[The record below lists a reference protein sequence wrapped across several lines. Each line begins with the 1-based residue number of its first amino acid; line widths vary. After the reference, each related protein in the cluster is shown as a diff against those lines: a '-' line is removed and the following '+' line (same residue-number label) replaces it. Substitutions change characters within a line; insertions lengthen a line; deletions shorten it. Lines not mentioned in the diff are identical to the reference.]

1 MSAALTFQRLMWKE
15 MRVLRQLWLL
25 CGLGV
30 TALMLLILAIGESN
44 EHMQGYSSAFWIL
57 TIWIPPV
64 YILAAVATMFAGE
77 REEGTLT
84 WLTGLAPRLTTLL
97 ATRILF
103 LIASGLALQ
112 IWYAVTAG
120 LLSQFDDMQES
131 ELSEDLLIMTFVLL
145 EAMVFGMF
153 WSLQTTRPL
162 NAILYGAITIIVVN
176 AGAVAGTEA
185 LGQQFALRM
194 QNPAVMALG
203 FWGWFRCL
211 ILFGVAT
218 ANWGLAEQWLNGR
231 PWDWEWLADWCR
243 KLRLPRMDLVERT
256 PHALPKTDVADP
268 WRRAWLRLRW
278 LEWQGIRSYAW
289 VILAMAIISCIS
301 LPLSRRPQP
310 GFCIM
315 FSWLSILLGGLAA
328 WHGEQSKNSFR
339 ALVRMGVSP
348 AGLWVNKLLTWL
360 AAVVTAIGFL
370 VSTTLLTGFIIS
382 RLFLDERF
390 ANWTSRTLHEANT
403 SMQGTD
409 YWQVLIFLA
418 TLFTI
423 AFVAGHLF
431 RKTVVALGVAL
442 IGGMVLTPWMILCIE
457 FRLPLLMF
465 QLPIPLWLLWIS
477 WTALPAWWIEQSDWR
492 IPRGRVA
499 ELTVQSLFPVML
511 LGLAMGYRVWEV
523 PRIPQPLLQA
533 EMALTPSLNAD
544 PLPHGRQVQQ
554 QWIGIMNSMQQPVQ
568 EPTFELSAGAEGAA
582 TLQGLE
588 GSGGMGAASGG
599 VAMGM
604 QFSSRDASQF
614 GVTPADYRRKYVEL
628 NREHLVKLRD
638 QILAADYLSM
648 EVAPSRGR
656 RNPLYCLLLLYMAQ
670 EQLTAGD
677 VEDSLK
683 SLQAGVRLGGSLQRF
698 IPLEQQQSQQRE
710 LRIGELFDE
719 MVRWAQHPQQTEV
732 TLRRG
737 MEVCALELRFWQVQP
752 EEIRLQQEVD
762 LERADFVYWFW
773 ERARARQLTEVA
785 FSNRLWYF
793 QQCQLGAQR
802 PGMVGLQQMHSLNSL
817 QYNNNPDGSTNS
829 RLRAWTFY
837 PVEDRRYQNPHQQMF
852 AHVYGLAEVTVESL
866 HRMENRYHGTLA
878 VMAVVGYRRLTGSLP
893 ESLLAVERY
902 VPKTIVSHREGPSI
916 ISDLWTGNM
925 FNYAP
930 AGFRLKEPD
939 FPADSIFRNPLLWSN
954 HIRFQVSEGGNSIWI
969 GNVRVS
975 GYEYGTTFSAERD
988 GIFPIPPQDPVDVS
1002 PATTETKETQPE

>member
-1 MSAALTFQRLMWKE
+1 MSAALTFQRVLWKE
-15 MRVLRQLWLL
+15 TRVLRQLWLL
-25 CGLGV
+25 CGFGV
-30 TALMLLILAIGESN
+30 MALMLLILAIAESN
-44 EHMQGYSSAFWIL
+44 EHSQGYSEVFWVL
-57 TIWIPPV
+57 TIWIPPIYV
-64 YILAAVATMFAGE
+64 LAAVATMFAGE

-84 WLTGLAPRLTTLL
+84 WLTTLAPRLTTLL
-97 ATRILF
+97 GSRLVF
-103 LIASGLALQ
+103 LVASGLALQ
-112 IWYAVTAG
+112 VWLAVTSG
-120 LLSQFDDMQES
+120 LLSQFDDLQES
-131 ELSEDLLIMTFVLL
+131 EIREDLIIMSFVLL
-145 EAMVFGMF
+145 EAIVYGMF

-162 NAILYGAITIIVVN
+162 NAILYGAITIVVVN
-176 AGAVAGTEA
+176 AGAVAGTEI
-185 LGQQFALRM
+185 LGQQFAVRI
-194 QNPAVMALG
+194 QNPATAALG

-243 KLRLPRMDLVERT
+243 KLRLPRLDLVERM
-256 PHALPKTDVADP
+256 PHTLPRTDVADP
-268 WRRAWLRLRW
+268 WQRAWQRLRW
-278 LEWQGIRSYAW
+278 LEWQGLKSYAW
-289 VILAMAIISCIS
+289 VILAMGAISCGS
-301 LPLSRRPQP
+301 LLFARRPNP
-310 GFCIM
+310 SFC
-315 FSWLSILLGGLAA
+315 FLFGWLSILLGGLAA
-328 WHGEQSKNSFR
+328 WHGEQTNNSFR
-339 ALVRMGVSP
+339 ALVRMGISP
-348 AGLWVNKLLTWL
+348 AALWLNKLLCWFL
-360 AAVVTAIGFL
+360 AVAVALTFL
-370 VSTTLLTGFIIS
+370 VSTMLLTATILFNAFGDARFESWITKNFLEMNRSLPGASYWVPVAYVIS
-382 RLFLDERF
+382 LFC
-390 ANWTSRTLHEANT
+390 
-403 SMQGTD
+403 
-409 YWQVLIFLA
+409 V
-418 TLFTI
+418 
-423 AFVAGHLF
+423 AFVSAHLF
-431 RKTVVALGVAL
+431 RKSIVALGVAL
-442 IGGMVLTPWMILCIE
+442 ITGFLLTPWMFVCLE
-457 FRLPLLMF
+457 YQLPFLVF

-477 WTALPAWWIEQSDWR
+477 WTALPAWWVEQTDWHISRRR
-492 IPRGRVA
+492 IA
-499 ELTVQSLFPVML
+499 ELVFQTSFPL
-511 LGLAMGYRVWEV
+511 LIIGLAMGYRVWEV

-568 EPTFELSAGAEGAA
+568 EPTFEIPASAEGAA

-599 VAMGM
+599 AAMSM
-604 QFSSRDASQF
+604 QLSSRDASQF
-614 GVTPADYRRKYVEL
+614 GATPADYRRKYVEL
-628 NREHLVKLRD
+628 NREHLAKLRD
-638 QILAADYLSM
+638 QILAADYLSL

-656 RNPLYCLLLLYMAQ
+656 RNQLYGPLLLYMAQ

-683 SLQAGVRLGGSLQRF
+683 SLQAGVRLGGSLERF
-698 IPLEQQQSQQRE
+698 IPLEQQQSQQWE
-710 LRIGELFDE
+710 LRIGELFEE

-737 MEVCALELRFWQVQP
+737 MEVCALELRYWQVQP

-762 LERADFVYWFW
+762 LERADFAYWFW

-837 PVEDRRYQNPHQQMF
+837 PVEVRRYQNPHQQMF
-852 AHVYGLAEVTVESL
+852 AHVYGLSEATVESL

-969 GNVRVS
+969 GNERVS
-975 GYEYGTTFSAERD
+975 GYEYGTNFSSVRG

-1002 PATTETKETQPE
+1002 PATTETKETLPE